1 MMFTVTYA
9 VLQSTAAKELIY
21 NSSKDKY
28 KSLFNI
34 MTMMLWKCLLSIAE
48 ALDIYVDLIIMST

>member
-21 NSSKDKY
+21 NSSKDRY
-28 KSLFNI
+28 KSI
-34 MTMMLWKCLLSIAE
+34 
-48 ALDIYVDLIIMST
+48 